1 MATRRSN
8 KRKQRDRGRFGA
20 LYKIF
25 SLIIILVVVAAG
37 CVVFFRVETITV
49 DGEERYTAAEVTAAS
64 GVEQGD
70 NLFLLDR
77 LGIAR
82 RIMAELPYVENVN
95 IRRAYPDGVII
106 TVQECRAAAVI
117 QGEDGDG
124 WWLINTSG
132 KILEQAASGD
142 VAGTARIAGLTASF
156 PAVGAALR
164 APEGGTYRLTVLL
177 ELMDAL
183 ESQGMMEQVSSIDL
197 SGTSSVLVDLNGWVT
212 LEIGLTADFQEE
224 MGTLKAILDSGDIQ
238 PNELGT
244 IIKTQGDRYS
254 FVPRE
259 S

>member
-1 MATRRSN
+1 MLGDAVD
-8 KRKQRDRGRFGA
+8 Q
-20 LYKIF
+20 LYH
-25 SLIIILVVVAAG
+25 A
-37 CVVFFRVETITV
+37 
-49 DGEERYTAAEVTAAS
+49 
-64 GVEQGD
+64 
-70 NLFLLDR
+70 
-77 LGIAR
+77 
-82 RIMAELPYVENVN
+82 P
-95 IRRAYPDGVII
+95 
-106 TVQECRAAAVI
+106 
-117 QGEDGDG
+117 
-124 WWLINTSG
+124 
-132 KILEQAASGD
+132 
-142 VAGTARIAGLTASF
+142 
-156 PAVGAALR
+156 GAALR

-238 PNELGT
+238 PNERGT